1 MHPAA
6 YEFVRSVVADHDMQG
21 LRILDLGSR
30 DVNGSVRDLFSSS
43 TLYHGIDI
51 AAGPGVDEVVACAD
65 YAPTV
70 LFDTCV
76 STEVMEHM
84 QDPSELT
91 SCAWRCLRAGG
102 MLILTAAGPNRQPHS
117 VSGGAVGEEYY
128 ENISPELLALL
139 LEDWRSVRI
148 IYNAI
153 ACDIYATAV
162 KP

>member
-1 MHPAA
+1 VHIAA
-6 YEFVRSVVADHDMQG
+6 HNFVATVAPDSPG
-21 LRILDLGSR
+21 AVLEIGSR
-30 DVNGSVRDLFSSS
+30 NVNGSVRDLFSSS

-51 AAGPGVDEVVACAD
+51 AAGAGVDEVIACAD
-65 YAPTV
+65 YVPLV
-70 LFDTCV
+70 IFDTCV

-84 QDPSELT
+84 RDPSELT
-91 SCAWRCLRAGG
+91 SCAWRCLRSGG

-117 VSGGAVGEEYY
+117 VSGGEVGQEYY

-153 ACDIYATAV
+153 ACDIYATAI

>member
-1 MHPAA
+1 VHIAA
-6 YEFVRSVVADHDMQG
+6 HNFVATVVPDSPGAV
-21 LRILDLGSR
+21 LEIGSR
-30 DVNGSVRDLFSSS
+30 DVNGSVRDLFAGAS
-43 TLYHGIDI
+43 LYHGIDI
-51 AAGPGVDEVVACAD
+51 AAGAGVDEVVACAD
-65 YAPTV
+65 YQPAG

-84 QDPSELT
+84 RDPSELT
-91 SCAWRCLRAGG
+91 SCAWRCLRSGG

-117 VSGGAVGEEYY
+117 VSGGPVEQEYY

>member
-6 YEFVRSVVADHDMQG
+6 YNFVASVAPDNPGAV
-21 LRILDLGSR
+21 IELGAR
-30 DVNGSVRDLFSSS
+30 NINGSVRDLFASS

-51 AAGPGVDEVVACAD
+51 VAGAGVDEVAACAA
-65 YAPTV
+65 YVPLV

-76 STEVMEHM
+76 STEVLEHM

-91 SCAWRCLRAGG
+91 SCAWRCLRSGG

-117 VSGGAVGEEYY
+117 VSGGEVGQEYY

-139 LEDWRSVRI
+139 LEDWRQVKI

-153 ACDIYATAV
+153 ACDIYATAI